1 MTKLEIAATLDIMDM
16 MSDFEDF
23 KKQNHY
29 KISVQKDLHSQNR
42 DFDLKS

>member
-1 MTKLEIAATLDIMDM
+1 LLYAVEMTKLEIAATLDIIDM

-29 KISVQKDLHSQNR
+29 KISVQKI
-42 DFDLKS
+42 LKSRS

>member
-1 MTKLEIAATLDIMDM
+1 MTKLEIAATLDIIDM

-29 KISVQKDLHSQNR
+29 KISVQKI
-42 DFDLKS
+42 LKSRS